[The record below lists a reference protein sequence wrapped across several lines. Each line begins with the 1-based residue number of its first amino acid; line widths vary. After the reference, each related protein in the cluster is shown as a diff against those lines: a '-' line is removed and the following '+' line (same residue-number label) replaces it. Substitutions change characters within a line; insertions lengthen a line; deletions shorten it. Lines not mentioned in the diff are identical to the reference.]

1 MAADDDGIAGAKS
14 SLSLVT
20 NLSVI
25 FLVLLW
31 LIPTVGLFV
40 SSFRERD
47 AISQSGWWSAAFP
60 VSQAYRV
67 SPDAEDAVLDGDVYV
82 LEGNLLTASNDVAE
96 AGRITGF
103 GITGR
108 DPGIADPGSVYAR
121 YRVDIRDENGEVDDT
136 LIEVSHAPDEAPAF
150 PETDEDGNEI
160 IPGTEVFDRSLS
172 IEADGAFVYRDADE
186 ITRPPTLYV
195 TSAEPPSFST
205 TNYDTILGS
214 AGMDVAFINTLTV
227 TIPATVIP
235 ILIAAF
241 AAYALAWMDFPFRGT
256 IIAIIV
262 GLLVV
267 PLQLALVP
275 MLQFH
280 NQIGIGQSFYG
291 IWFAHTGFG
300 LPLAIYLLRNY
311 MVGLPRDII
320 ESAKVDGAT
329 DFQVFTRIVLPLS
342 FPALASFAIFQFLWT
357 WNDLLIAKVFLPA
370 GSDSWVMTVKIAD
383 DLLGSRGGD
392 WGILAA
398 AAFVSIAVPLVV
410 FFTMQRYLVRG
421 LLAGSVK

>member
-1 MAADDDGIAGAKS
+1 MDNIAGQKS

-20 NLSVI
+20 NLSVAA
-25 FLVLLW
+25 LVLVW
-31 LIPTVGLFV
+31 LVPTVGLLV
-40 SSFRERD
+40 SSFRDREQ
-47 AISQSGWWSAAFP
+47 ISVSSWWTSMFP
-60 VSQAYRV
+60 VEQAYRV
-67 SPDAEDAVLDGDVYV
+67 QPAADGALADGDVFV
-82 LEGNLLTASNDVAE
+82 LEGNLFTASEDAPKGAGEVA
-96 AGRITGF
+96 GF

-108 DPGIADPGSVYAR
+108 APGAASPGETSAR
-121 YRVDIRDENGEVDDT
+121 YRIDVREPGGEIDNERIV
-136 LIEVSHAPDEAPAF
+136 VKFPAGGTPSF
-150 PETDEDGNEI
+150 PETDDDGNTI
-160 IPGTEVFDRSLS
+160 LADTATLDRSLTVA
-172 IEADGAFVYRDADE
+172 ENGDFRWVQAGE
-186 ITRPPTLYV
+186 IKRPPSVYIV
-195 TSAEPPSFST
+195 AETPPEFGLQ
-205 TNYDTILGS
+205 NYDSILNS
-214 AGMDVAFINTLTV
+214 NNMDRAFINTLTV
-227 TIPATVIP
+227 TIPATIIP

-241 AAYALAWMDFPFRGT
+241 AAYALAWMDFAGRGFL
-256 IIAIIV
+256 IAMVV

-275 MLQFH
+275 LLTLH
-280 NQIGIGQSFYG
+280 NQIGIGQSFLG
-291 IWFAHTGFG
+291 IWLAHTGFG

-357 WNDLLIAKVFLPA
+357 WNDLLVAKVFLP
-370 GSDSWVMTVKIAD
+370 SNSESWVMTVKIAD

-398 AAFVSIAVPLVV
+398 AAFVSIAVPLIV
-410 FFTMQRYLVRG
+410 FFAMQKYLVRG